1 MIYIPQAVFKFV
13 YNIFQFVS
21 IKGTHV
27 QYGDMLSVHNLIWLR
42 NACKT
47 TTKKIKIR
55 TFESYFVLDV
65 DVILFSNKYKIH
77 QLVEVDDLSR
87 ISELVNSN

>member
-1 MIYIPQAVFKFV
+1 M
-13 YNIFQFVS
+13 YNIFQFVR

-27 QYGDMLSVHNLIWLR
+27 QYGDDMLSVHNLIWLR
-42 NACKT
+42 SACKT

-65 DVILFSNKYKIH
+65 DVILFSNKYIIH
-77 QLVEVDDLSR
+77 HLVEVDDLSR
-87 ISELVNSN
+87 ISEPVNSN